1 MQPGKVI
8 EQKAQFCKLAKLY
21 YTNEMGLQASEAHRK
36 AVSDWMQSP
45 FRAALIGSMSETE
58 QVRRRFR
65 KPRCS
70 S

>member
-1 MQPGKVI
+1 MI